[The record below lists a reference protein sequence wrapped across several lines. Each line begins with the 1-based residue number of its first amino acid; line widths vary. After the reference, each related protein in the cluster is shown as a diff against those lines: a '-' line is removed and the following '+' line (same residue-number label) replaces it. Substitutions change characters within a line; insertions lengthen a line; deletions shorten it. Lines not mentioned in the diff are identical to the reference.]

1 MKRYNA
7 RFLTFHLPIL
17 YPVSERL
24 PSILT
29 EPASRP
35 LNDLAAV
42 QTNVDRVH
50 LGDGVDARTGL
61 GVKIAIAD
69 SGLDLT
75 HADIP
80 APAEKYD
87 MIGGATVQR
96 TVWKLT
102 SLALSEM
109 PISMPNCERWANGKA
124 CAAGELFLTMWW
136 LNVLEAPTIFYG
148 EHRVGAFGRANLPRS

>member
-1 MKRYNA
+1 MKRYNTP
-7 RFLTFHLPIL
+7 FLTFHLPIL
-17 YPVSERL
+17 YPVAERL
-24 PSILT
+24 PSVLT
-29 EPASRP
+29 EPASKP

-42 QTNVDRVH
+42 QTNIDRVH

-87 MIGGATVQR
+87 MTDGTRVQR
-96 TVWKLT
+96 TVLYLGEITSSQQDTWCKTLEVFDEDAGTIRQKLLFADAADLPESDSDSI
-102 SLALSEM
+102 SL
-109 PISMPNCERWANGKA
+109 R
-124 CAAGELFLTMWW
+124 CAGIASPS
-136 LNVLEAPTIFYG
+136 LNTG
-148 EHRVGAFGRANLPRS
+148 